1 MQYTYLEIEVEV
13 ETSENNWTSQTTD
26 ADSHPML
33 YYKIFSITQATKRS
47 RLGREQSPKLPKDCY
62 NCTTVAHFSIVW

>member
-26 ADSHPML
+26 ADSHPTL
-33 YYKIFSITQATKRS
+33 Y
-47 RLGREQSPKLPKDCY
+47 
-62 NCTTVAHFSIVW
+62 

>member
-13 ETSENNWTSQTTD
+13 EMSENNWTSQTTD

-33 YYKIFSITQATKRS
+33 YYKIFSLTQATKDLDFDMNKVRNY
-47 RLGREQSPKLPKDCY
+47 QKIA
-62 NCTTVAHFSIVW
+62 TTVLL